1 MKRWLVNVFCF
12 LFFISISSTTLA
24 ENVTSYYTP
33 SYEVG
38 QLKMV
43 RFLNYDK
50 SLSLLKIYDSLDNEL
65 YKIELGNDINIIPVN
80 FRDGKTD
87 LVCYLVAGSGAFL
100 NDFSIIGLDSNN
112 HLTTLIGGAHS
123 ANLLVNKLGSGDSV
137 TINNDTKI
145 IVLSGKYGKEIISV
159 SNNGYSSADYIDD
172 YQKGKYSYTLKEYQ
186 KDSEDNFMKG
196 IKDYNRKFFSLMDT
210 LNDFFVNDSSYNK
223 SLVDAQ
229 NSTNMLIDQFLNSNL
244 QVPNTTPARKIVFED
259 LLRNQKAGLGNYKNF
274 LYYKIKYI
282 ESQNE
287 FDRGNSIFYFN
298 EFIKNAQDLKSDFDK
313 INNRW

>member
-1 MKRWLVNVFCF
+1 MERWLVNVFCF
-12 LFFISISSTTLA
+12 LFFISIASTALA
-24 ENVTSYYTP
+24 ENITSYYTP
-33 SYEVG
+33 SSEVG

-43 RFLNYDK
+43 RFLDYDK
-50 SLSLLKIYDSLDNEL
+50 FSFLLKIYDSVDNEL
-65 YKIELGNDINIIPVN
+65 YSIELGNGTEIIPVN

-87 LVCYLVAGSGAFL
+87 LVCYLVAGSSATL
-100 NDFSIIGLDSNN
+100 NEFSIIGLDSNN
-112 HLTTLIGGAHS
+112 HLTALMGGAHS
-123 ANLLVNKLGSGDSV
+123 ASLLVNKLGNGNSV
-137 TINNDTKI
+137 TINNDTKT

-159 SNNGYSSADYIDD
+159 SNNGYSSTDYINE
-172 YQKGKYSYTLKEYQ
+172 YQKGKYSYALKEYQ

-210 LNDFFVNDSSYNK
+210 LNNLFVNDTSYNK

-244 QVPNTTPARKIVFED
+244 QVPNTTPARKVVFED

-287 FDRGNSIFYFN
+287 SDRGNSIFYFN